1 MEIEHVTSKPVEG
14 KNEFKKK
21 KISPEREEDVC
32 KRLIGDIF
40 ISNILELH
48 VFM

>member
-21 KISPEREEDVC
+21 KKINPKRERKMCV
-32 KRLIGDIF
+32 KGL
-40 ISNILELH
+40 
-48 VFM
+48 